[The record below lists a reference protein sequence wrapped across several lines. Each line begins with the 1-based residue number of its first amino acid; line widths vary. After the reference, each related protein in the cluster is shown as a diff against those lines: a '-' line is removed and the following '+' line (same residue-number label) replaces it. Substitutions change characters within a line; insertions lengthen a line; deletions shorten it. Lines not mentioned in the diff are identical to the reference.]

1 MSGKAEN
8 INNKVLLN
16 IKNYIIGKDSHELLT
31 VERGFI
37 DFNYL
42 IEKNKDKIALKPPF
56 ENKEKQNI
64 EKENIK
70 IKGINNITFIN
81 QNNINV
87 NININNFNNEK
98 NNKEEKEDIN
108 IHHIINSK
116 KKEDKPIQILEHI
129 DNNIKATKFQIN
141 DEKFQIIDYID
152 LKESKIENI
161 NLNHLKNSKT
171 YDTFCIGLFRSGLN
185 HPIQLTSLI
194 ENSEHFSA
202 VCGHSQCSMFPSI
215 EPDLLNT
222 FINKNS
228 ENFKNLSRLVAD
240 MCFPLGIKPC
250 FGCSFAD
257 NKVDNSP
264 NSQQTFFNII
274 KNENNDCYYIATI
287 HYFIKMKKQDYI
299 MKYKLNPE
307 DYINN
312 KFKGMNNKDKK
323 FKSNMKMISNILYN
337 KDVLVPESISLISKY
352 PFFTSMEK
360 CLKCIISLQKDDME
374 NLINHLINEAPSP
387 KKGHQIQF
395 FIPKLE
401 KPIILNHQYNKF
413 LKYTDKKDGNNNN
426 ILSSSQI
433 NMKILLEKIT
443 IENIRMI
450 FQLLLLEQKILFLD
464 NNYQTLSKISY
475 LFLDLIYPLTWI
487 NTFIPILSIKTVR
500 FLQSPVPFIMGL
512 DEYLLKYSYDN
523 KYINQYN
530 DNSGNDII
538 IFNIMN
544 NQFISSKTLKKIH
557 KKDIFQIFNLPIIPE
572 KVGEYIYKE
581 LKNVKKVLDAKK
593 KDNINNE
600 DIDQQIRMVF
610 LKAMIMLM
618 GDYNN
623 YVFYTENEIPHFNKD
638 AFVQS
643 QKDSNSKKFLG
654 EIVKTQIFNQFL
666 TNEKQLEIKIKNKI
680 KSLNQINN
688 DNKNNYD
695 LIDTSYFKKLVA
707 ENQNLL
713 NSEKIRNRAYSSKKQ
728 KKKKAAK
735 VKFEIDDIN
744 NYFLNSKNDMG
755 SSKGKSKIYNNVM
768 NSIEYKNHEK
778 LHSNMD
784 INDAFSENFNNDVKK
799 ERKLSLDRAKSAKKI
814 FRLSNKEN
822 EVKEEKQ
829 EKEEKEK
836 EIIFQPIKTLL
847 LYPYFLQKNYK
858 DINEITLEKIKTD
871 IKIYSQ
877 KNNLKFLIQN
887 TQHVFIRHHYNIN
900 NINQKKFYFLP
911 NNYII
916 QINQEEKKRKSI
928 NKNNNKNDDKKILN
942 IIDKNHEDIKFIETC
957 FIIIITNKKRIS
969 KSQLDKLKE
978 IFDNKSNILFFANLL
993 LPDIKMKE
1001 KRNHKLLTSNS
1012 FEDLSK
1018 LLFLSLQNLTSDD
1031 YNVCRLL
1038 TISTFVYYKIDNK
1051 KIIYLY
1057 ENLIR
1062 NIYPCI
1068 LWVSENFWPNFFKL
1082 ELEDEL
1088 KNEKEILNLN
1098 KFNSNSSINY
1108 ALDINKNLGEKNDE
1122 QIIFEIISFTID
1134 IMLKLRINKKMILN
1148 ILANNIFKEYEIDE
1162 NKIKLFIQQI
1172 SEN

>member
-1 MSGKAEN
+1 
-8 INNKVLLN
+8 
-16 IKNYIIGKDSHELLT
+16 
-31 VERGFI
+31 
-37 DFNYL
+37 
-42 IEKNKDKIALKPPF
+42 
-56 ENKEKQNI
+56 
-64 EKENIK
+64 
-70 IKGINNITFIN
+70 
-81 QNNINV
+81 
-87 NININNFNNEK
+87 
-98 NNKEEKEDIN
+98 
-108 IHHIINSK
+108 
-116 KKEDKPIQILEHI
+116 
-129 DNNIKATKFQIN
+129 
-141 DEKFQIIDYID
+141 
-152 LKESKIENI
+152 
-161 NLNHLKNSKT
+161 
-171 YDTFCIGLFRSGLN
+171 
-185 HPIQLTSLI
+185 
-194 ENSEHFSA
+194 
-202 VCGHSQCSMFPSI
+202 
-215 EPDLLNT
+215 
-222 FINKNS
+222 
-228 ENFKNLSRLVAD
+228 
-240 MCFPLGIKPC
+240 
-250 FGCSFAD
+250 
-257 NKVDNSP
+257 
-264 NSQQTFFNII
+264 
-274 KNENNDCYYIATI
+274 
-287 HYFIKMKKQDYI
+287 
-299 MKYKLNPE
+299 
-307 DYINN
+307 
-312 KFKGMNNKDKK
+312 
-323 FKSNMKMISNILYN
+323 MIY
-337 KDVLVPESISLISKY
+337 
-352 PFFTSMEK
+352 
-360 CLKCIISLQKDDME
+360 
-374 NLINHLINEAPSP
+374 
-387 KKGHQIQF
+387 
-395 FIPKLE
+395 
-401 KPIILNHQYNKF
+401 
-413 LKYTDKKDGNNNN
+413 
-426 ILSSSQI
+426 
-433 NMKILLEKIT
+433 
-443 IENIRMI
+443 
-450 FQLLLLEQKILFLD
+450 
-464 NNYQTLSKISY
+464 
-475 LFLDLIYPLTWI
+475 
-487 NTFIPILSIKTVR
+487 
-500 FLQSPVPFIMGL
+500 
-512 DEYLLKYSYDN
+512 
-523 KYINQYN
+523 
-530 DNSGNDII
+530 
-538 IFNIMN
+538 
-544 NQFISSKTLKKIH
+544 
-557 KKDIFQIFNLPIIPE
+557 
-572 KVGEYIYKE
+572 
-581 LKNVKKVLDAKK
+581 
-593 KDNINNE
+593 
-600 DIDQQIRMVF
+600 
-610 LKAMIMLM
+610 
-618 GDYNN
+618 
-623 YVFYTENEIPHFNKD
+623 
-638 AFVQS
+638 
-643 QKDSNSKKFLG
+643 
-654 EIVKTQIFNQFL
+654 
-666 TNEKQLEIKIKNKI
+666 
-680 KSLNQINN
+680 
-688 DNKNNYD
+688 
-695 LIDTSYFKKLVA
+695 
-707 ENQNLL
+707 
-713 NSEKIRNRAYSSKKQ
+713 
-728 KKKKAAK
+728 
-735 VKFEIDDIN
+735 IN

-900 NINQKKFYFLP
+900 NINQKKFYLLP

-1088 KNEKEILNLN
+1088 KNENDILNLN